1 MNPGTHAS
9 SVLPRED
16 QRLHFFMA
24 FMAFGGAAAFA
35 AFMAFIAFIAIVM
48 RLSGDCRRGRF
59 TLKLEP
65 NWVRV
70 MTMIMNMAIIMLVL
84 SRSQPST

>member
-1 MNPGTHAS
+1 MNPDTHAS

-65 NWVRV
+65 NWVR
-70 MTMIMNMAIIMLVL
+70 MMIMIMTMAIIMLVMAL
-84 SRSQPST
+84 S